1 MLYLRLKILAAKTS
15 AKRQSPPLP
24 YNLLKLQA
32 DCSRKFGLKP
42 DQVKD
47 IGQSLKD
54 KHRLITYHRSDCQY
68 LNDEHFDDAADVLDA
83 VGKTASVFKN
93 AIASAD
99 TKIKSRAFNPDKVS
113 AHHAIIPTVKTAN
126 MDDLTEDEKRVYLL
140 IARAYIAQFWPDH
153 EYNQTDIEAEIAGK
167 KFVCRSNVT
176 VKPGWMALYKNDQ
189 GNAETATDPEDLS
202 VDLQMLKP
210 GNSGRCLTAEET
222 QFETKPRPLYTM
234 DTLLNDLTRVAK

>member
-1 MLYLRLKILAAKTS
+1 
-15 AKRQSPPLP
+15 
-24 YNLLKLQA
+24 
-32 DCSRKFGLKP
+32 
-42 DQVKD
+42 
-47 IGQSLKD
+47 
-54 KHRLITYHRSDCQY
+54 
-68 LNDEHFDDAADVLDA
+68 
-83 VGKTASVFKN
+83 
-93 AIASAD
+93 
-99 TKIKSRAFNPDKVS
+99 
-113 AHHAIIPTVKTAN
+113 IIPTVKPATIN
-126 MDDLTEDEKRVYLL
+126 DLTEDEKRVYLL

-234 DTLLNDLTRVAK
+234 DTLLNDLTRVAKYVQNPKLRELLIEKDKGKEGEHGGIGTPATRDEILRNLLDKGFLLEKGKNIVSSEIGQQLYDALPDQAKFPDMTALWHEQQQHIVQRGLDPQRCGKSLLEYRAGEGRRAGEGGI